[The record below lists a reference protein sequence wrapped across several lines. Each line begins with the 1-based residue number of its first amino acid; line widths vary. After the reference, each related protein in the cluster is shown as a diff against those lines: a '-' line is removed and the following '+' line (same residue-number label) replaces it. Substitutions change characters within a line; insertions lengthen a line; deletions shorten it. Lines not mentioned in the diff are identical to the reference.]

1 MQVRGTGTRDTFRH
15 EALPVAVVGS
25 RASAAIGQPVA
36 VVSLEGQRASARA
49 AVAGGSSL
57 FLHSHFDNKRPP
69 GMPRRRPPT
78 NRPEPPSGRK
88 TTSAAGWLRSPDLN
102 LMSSSGDD
110 SSPSRLQETTL
121 MGG

>member
-1 MQVRGTGTRDTFRH
+1 MRRFQLG
-15 EALPVAVVGS
+15 LVGS
-25 RASAAIGQPVA
+25 RASAAIGQPIE
-36 VVSLEGQRASARA
+36 VVSLGGQRASARA

-69 GMPRRRPPT
+69 GISRRRPPT
-78 NRPEPPSGRK
+78 NRPGPPSRRK

-110 SSPSRLQETTL
+110 SGQSGPQETTL